1 MVTSTTHRARPLLD
15 VRTWAWLSGWSG
27 VAAGILL
34 VLFFALADPFGTAE
48 PVGGWTWTGPANDVA
63 VALQFATFVPV
74 AWALRGR
81 LPATRAV
88 RAGTVAAVIAMV
100 AAAVLQVLLVA
111 GVIPF
116 ETQLPFVMVAFVV
129 VFGWLLG
136 ADFAA
141 HRSRTLPR
149 PLTRVGLL
157 LGAGFIVGMLLAAAG
172 LLLPGPAGQVVL
184 WLGLGV
190 GSVAWLA
197 LPAFPLL
204 LARYVFTKERS

>member
-1 MVTSTTHRARPLLD
+1 MTLDFPCPQAPRVSVIIVAKSKLDLLRACLQ
-15 VRTWAWLSGWSG
+15 S
-27 VAAGILL
+27 VAR
-34 VLFFALADPFGTAE
+34 FAP
-48 PVGGWTWTGPANDVA
+48 
-63 VALQFATFVPV
+63 
-74 AWALRGR
+74 
-81 LPATRAV
+81 
-88 RAGTVAAVIAMV
+88 
-100 AAAVLQVLLVA
+100 

-157 LGAGFIVGMLLAAAG
+157 LGAGFVVGMLLAAAG
-172 LLLPGPAGQVVL
+172 LLLRGPAGQVVL

>member
-1 MVTSTTHRARPLLD
+1 MTTSTTHRAQPMLD
-15 VRTWAWLSGWSG
+15 VRTWARVSGWSG
-27 VAAGILL
+27 IVAGILL
-34 VLFFALADPFGTAE
+34 VLFFALADPFGAGE
-48 PVGGWTWTGPANDVA
+48 AGGRWAWTGPGNDIAVA
-63 VALQFATFVPV
+63 VQFATFVPV
-74 AWALRGR
+74 AWALRGL
-81 LPATRAV
+81 LPATGAV
-88 RAGTVAAVIAMV
+88 RAGTIAAVTAMV
-100 AAAVLQVLLVA
+100 AAALLHALLVA

-136 ADFAA
+136 ASLAA
-141 HRSRTLPR
+141 HRSRALPR

-157 LGAGFIVGMLLAAAG
+157 LGAGFTVGMLLAGAG

-190 GSVAWLA
+190 GCVAWLA

-204 LARYVFTKERS
+204 LARSVFTKERP

>member
-1 MVTSTTHRARPLLD
+1 MVTSTTHRAQPLLD

-48 PVGGWTWTGPANDVA
+48 PAGGWAWTGPANDVA
-63 VALQFATFVPV
+63 VAVQFATFAPV
-74 AWALRGR
+74 AWALRRR

-88 RAGTVAAVIAMV
+88 RAGTIAAVLAMV
-100 AAAVLQVLLVA
+100 AAAVLHALLVA
-111 GVIPF
+111 GVMSF
-116 ETQLPFVMVAFVV
+116 ETQLPAVMVAFIV

-136 ADFAA
+136 TNFAA
-141 HRSRTLPR
+141 HRSRALPR

-157 LGAGFIVGMLLAAAG
+157 LGAGFVVGMLLAGAG
-172 LLLPGPAGQVVL
+172 LLMPGPAGRVVL

-190 GSVAWLA
+190 GSVGWLA

-204 LARYVFTKERS
+204 LVRYVFTKERS